1 MSLILFLSTLDSSI
15 PISSSCFH
23 QEFPLLLHIR
33 QFEVVLTSFIHGTC
47 LLFSTQDRI
56 LWPFFLHSSSMFSC
70 CGLSRYAA
78 KASVQNR
85 DIRYETEHKPL
96 ITLLTVLF
104 LNKHTLTLSM
114 FKQRAFLLHII
125 YYTLYL
131 DRCVCVCVS
140 FWLEESSASLSLA
153 DLYRFS
159 QTTHQSGMGD
169 YILTCHNHFFF
180 FPTQQEI
187 VLDLNL
193 ILGFV
198 FHVVLFLTSGITFS
212 FLVRVIFSSEAVP
225 YSSLNTREHHKRPLF
240 VIGFPLEDGVRI
252 TWFLSTKTTQV
263 LAGWAALS
271 FPKERSKK
279 HFSKTNMDQEVTNFS
294 KIWRKKERRFKLLL
308 MSRQLR

>member
-23 QEFPLLLHIR
+23 QEFPPLLHIR

-131 DRCVCVCVS
+131 DSCVCVCVFLTWGELGFVELGWPLSVFTNDAPKWHGRLYSDLPQS
-140 FWLEESSASLSLA
+140 FFLFSHPARNSSRLKLNIGFC
-153 DLYRFS
+153 FS
-159 QTTHQSGMGD
+159 CCF
-169 YILTCHNHFFF
+169 IFNIRHNFFF
-180 FPTQQEI
+180 F
-187 VLDLNL
+187 
-193 ILGFV
+193 
-198 FHVVLFLTSGITFS
+198 
-212 FLVRVIFSSEAVP
+212 
-225 YSSLNTREHHKRPLF
+225 
-240 VIGFPLEDGVRI
+240 
-252 TWFLSTKTTQV
+252 
-263 LAGWAALS
+263 
-271 FPKERSKK
+271 
-279 HFSKTNMDQEVTNFS
+279 
-294 KIWRKKERRFKLLL
+294 
-308 MSRQLR
+308 